1 MNATDDPFDLRDA
14 PFDLRDAADVF
25 EDELRA
31 EFTAR
36 GIVSAL

>member
-1 MNATDDPFDLRDA
+1 MNTLDESPDLRD
-14 PFDLRDAADVF
+14 DADVF

-31 EFTAR
+31 ELADR